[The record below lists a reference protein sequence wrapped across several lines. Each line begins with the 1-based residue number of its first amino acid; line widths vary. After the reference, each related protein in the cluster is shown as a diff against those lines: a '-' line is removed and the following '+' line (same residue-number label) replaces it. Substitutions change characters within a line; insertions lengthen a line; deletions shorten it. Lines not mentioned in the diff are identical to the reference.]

1 MKSVRKPSGG
11 VRNSRNRSDKRLS
24 WKGGDTTLT
33 TIADSDEKARVDLM
47 DGVGGTNKLAAKSV
61 FYANVLNPNDQKSK
75 KAQILSVHQNDANR
89 LFTRRNIITKG
100 ALIRVKLDGSER
112 IAKVSSRPG
121 QDGAVNAI
129 LVEEKK

>member
-1 MKSVRKPSGG
+1 M
-11 VRNSRNRSDKRLS
+11 
-24 WKGGDTTLT
+24 
-33 TIADSDEKARVDLM
+33 
-47 DGVGGTNKLAAKSV
+47 
-61 FYANVLNPNDQKSK
+61 
-75 KAQILSVHQNDANR
+75 SVHQNDANR